1 MHGIQSQND
10 TGLKYE
16 STLLVCVLRQ
26 TNLFDSQFL
35 LRTVTRKYQT
45 NKFIIRIWSDIDAKE
60 I

>member
-16 STLLVCVLRQ
+16 PTLLVCVLGQ

-35 LRTVTRKYQT
+35 LRTVTRKYQS